1 MWTTVMT
8 GLQALTDHL
17 KQVIPFG
24 ISGPGEADCRP
35 GRGGCRF
42 SRAAGGRLSDSVR

>member
-1 MWTTVMT
+1 MT

-24 ISGPGEADCRP
+24 ISGRVRRIAGL
-35 GRGGCRF
+35 
-42 SRAAGGRLSDSVR
+42 AAVVAEGSGA